1 MCGIAGYFDRNL
13 DQRDLIQRINIMS
26 KELDHRGPDSHGE
39 WYDQNLSIAIAHRRL
54 SVLDLTETGHQPMI
68 SSSGRYIISYNVEI
82 YNHRKLRAMIS
93 EDNDFSFKGT
103 SDTETILELI
113 ERYGVEKTLTLL
125 SGMFAFCVIDLKERL
140 IFLARDRFGEKPLY
154 LGWVNEGFV
163 FSSELT
169 AIRKLPEFNFEISKE
184 ALALYV
190 QFTYVPSPFSIY
202 KNIYKL
208 LPGTC
213 CKFSLINPPPQEDLT
228 QQILSLEE
236 GTNIKKYW
244 STEKEIEISKQQ
256 QFSDIETAVT
266 KLDTKLNQV
275 IEEQMI
281 SDVPIGSFLSG
292 GIDSSVITSIMQ
304 SQSSTSINTFTIGFK
319 EDIFNEAKYA
329 KEVAKYLGTN
339 HHEFYLP
346 ASDALDIIPLL
357 PDIYDEPFAD
367 SSQIPTYLVSKR
379 ARDHFTVALTGDG
392 GDELFGGYNRYFWA
406 ENIWKKFSWM
416 PKISRKAVGSS
427 IRSVSPESWDR
438 IYKIIGGK
446 KLDSLG
452 DKAHKLANRLE
463 GVSDLTDLYLSLVT
477 DWDPDS
483 LLLHDTGSTKTVL
496 NKFIEHPLLEDYQE
510 NMMHWD
516 TISYMSDQILCKVD
530 RAAMASS
537 LETRA
542 PFLNKEI
549 FSLAWRI
556 PKNYKIEKRQGK
568 LILKKLLRQYVPS
581 QLIDRPKSGFGIPL
595 AQWMRGPLRSWIEDL
610 LDDERLRSDN
620 LFNHQEIKNK
630 WEEHLSGRDWSQS
643 LWTIV
648 MFNFWLD
655 KNR

>member
-1 MCGIAGYFDRNL
+1 M
-13 DQRDLIQRINIMS
+13 
-26 KELDHRGPDSHGE
+26 
-39 WYDQNLSIAIAHRRL
+39 
-54 SVLDLTETGHQPMI
+54 
-68 SSSGRYIISYNVEI
+68 
-82 YNHRKLRAMIS
+82 
-93 EDNDFSFKGT
+93 
-103 SDTETILELI
+103 
-113 ERYGVEKTLTLL
+113 
-125 SGMFAFCVIDLKERL
+125 
-140 IFLARDRFGEKPLY
+140 
-154 LGWVNEGFV
+154 
-163 FSSELT
+163 
-169 AIRKLPEFNFEISKE
+169 
-184 ALALYV
+184 
-190 QFTYVPSPFSIY
+190 
-202 KNIYKL
+202 
-208 LPGTC
+208 
-213 CKFSLINPPPQEDLT
+213 
-228 QQILSLEE
+228 
-236 GTNIKKYW
+236 
-244 STEKEIEISKQQ
+244 
-256 QFSDIETAVT
+256 
-266 KLDTKLNQV
+266 
-275 IEEQMI
+275 
-281 SDVPIGSFLSG
+281 
-292 GIDSSVITSIMQ
+292 
-304 SQSSTSINTFTIGFK
+304 
-319 EDIFNEAKYA
+319 
-329 KEVAKYLGTN
+329 
-339 HHEFYLP
+339 
-346 ASDALDIIPLL
+346 
-357 PDIYDEPFAD
+357 
-367 SSQIPTYLVSKR
+367 
-379 ARDHFTVALTGDG
+379 
-392 GDELFGGYNRYFWA
+392 
-406 ENIWKKFSWM
+406 
-416 PKISRKAVGSS
+416 
-427 IRSVSPESWDR
+427 
-438 IYKIIGGK
+438 
-446 KLDSLG
+446 
-452 DKAHKLANRLE
+452 
-463 GVSDLTDLYLSLVT
+463 T